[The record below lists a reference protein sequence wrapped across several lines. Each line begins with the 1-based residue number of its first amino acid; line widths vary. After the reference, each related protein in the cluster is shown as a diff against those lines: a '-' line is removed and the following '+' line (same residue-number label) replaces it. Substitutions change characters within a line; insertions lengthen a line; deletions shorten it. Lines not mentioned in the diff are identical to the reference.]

1 MGYRLETRHTLKS
14 VVGSGAEQFI
24 GSVIVHV
31 ELDDQ
36 VQIWHRLQDVVMHGR
51 GSRQLVDANPVLPRA
66 TCCVLSIQL
75 LSKQSSYRMSS
86 VSV

>member
-1 MGYRLETRHTLKS
+1 MGYRLEASHTLKS
-14 VVGSGAEQFI
+14 VVGSRAEQFI

-51 GSRQLVDANPVLPRA
+51 
-66 TCCVLSIQL
+66 
-75 LSKQSSYRMSS
+75 
-86 VSV
+86 